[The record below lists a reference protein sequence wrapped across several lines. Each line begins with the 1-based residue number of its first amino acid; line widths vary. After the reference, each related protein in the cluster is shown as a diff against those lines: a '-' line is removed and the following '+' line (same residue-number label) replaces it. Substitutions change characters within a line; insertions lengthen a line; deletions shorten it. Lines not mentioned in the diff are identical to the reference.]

1 MSLCDQN
8 SSGSNPAMASKW
20 LRVSL
25 WLVDRL
31 YLFAREICRR
41 LDLNDAISR
50 CYGLG
55 LTETSSRF
63 NNSGDGP
70 EADGQT
76 QHRGCDC
83 KTDVFA
89 HGSLLVTI
97 EG

>member
-1 MSLCDQN
+1 
-8 SSGSNPAMASKW
+8 MASKR
-20 LRVSL
+20 LGVSL

-31 YLFAREICRR
+31 YHSARKICGG
-41 LDLNDAISR
+41 LDLNDAISWR
-50 CYGLG
+50 YGLG
-55 LTETSSRF
+55 PTETSSRF
-63 NNSGDGP
+63 NNPGDGP

-76 QHRGCDC
+76 QHRGCDR